1 MGKKSLFTWKESS
14 FAPLPTAKC
23 DLLLSTLDLKDKRRK
38 KGGVGHT
45 TI

>member
-1 MGKKSLFTWKESS
+1 MGKKVYLLRKK
-14 FAPLPTAKC
+14 APLPTAKC

-38 KGGVGHT
+38 KGGVGRA